1 MIDLSSLSLLIIFA
15 MSVIGMVIC
24 LEVGRFLGR
33 RARRLGGDNISTLEG
48 AVLGLLALMIGFS
61 VSISV
66 TRFDTRR
73 DAILDEANAIGTAA
87 LRGTLLPAPH
97 DATNLRLLR
106 SYTDLRLTLTAVI
119 DNPAEMTRIIDASN
133 TLLTELWAD
142 AKTLAAAHPA
152 VVPTGLYLESLNAL
166 IDMQEKRLSA
176 LRSRVPNIVL
186 IALYGI
192 AFVAIGF
199 VGYALGLEPHR
210 RRGPAYMMGLL
221 VAAVLLLILDMDRP
235 STGFI
240 QVSQRPLID
249 AAASLRSLGN

>member
-1 MIDLSSLSLLIIFA
+1 MIDLSSVSLPVIFAVSLL
-15 MSVIGMVIC
+15 GMVIC
-24 LEVGRFLGR
+24 LEVGLFFGQ
-33 RARRLGGDNISTLEG
+33 RARRLGGDSISTLEA

-66 TRFDTRR
+66 TRFDSRR

-87 LRGTLLPAPH
+87 LRGTLLHAPH

-106 SYTDLRLTLTAVI
+106 AYTDLRLTLTAAI
-119 DNPAEMTRIIDASN
+119 DSPAEMTRIIDSSN
-133 TLLTELWAD
+133 ALLAELWAD
-142 AKTLAAAHPA
+142 AKTLAAIHPA

-199 VGYALGLEPHR
+199 VGYGLGLEPKR
-210 RRGPAYMMGLL
+210 RRSPAYMMGLL

-240 QVSQRPLID
+240 HVSQRPLID

>member
-1 MIDLSSLSLLIIFA
+1 MIELSAVSLPVIFGASLLGLA
-15 MSVIGMVIC
+15 LC
-24 LEVGRFLGR
+24 LEAGRRLGR
-33 RARRLGGDNISTLEG
+33 RAQRLGGDTVSTLEA

-87 LRGTLLPAPH
+87 LRGSLLHAPY
-97 DATNLRLLR
+97 DANALRLLR
-106 SYTDLRLTLTAVI
+106 AYTDLRLTLTAAI
-119 DNPAEMTRIIDASN
+119 DTPEEMTRIIDASN
-133 TLLTELWAD
+133 AILTELWAD
-142 AKTLAAAHPA
+142 AKSLAVFHPT
-152 VVPTGLYLESLNAL
+152 VVPTGLYLESLNTL

-186 IALYGI
+186 VALYGI

-199 VGYALGLEPHR
+199 VGYGLGLERHR
-210 RRGPAYMMGLL
+210 RRSPAYMMALL
-221 VAAVLLLILDMDRP
+221 IAAVLLLILDMDRP

-240 QVSQRPLID
+240 HVSQRPLID